1 MILVSKKHEEVSHPV
16 IVKSVSDVFEK
27 VLLKIVNVQIV
38 RVLTRSLAL
47 PLVQERNSASD
58 EFLMIVSSVPHDQTS
73 LYNQIEPD
81 CDRLKKV
88 LNSVGGNTMD
98 KTSSV
103 QRLGYFSRPITFLVN
118 LIRTGQCL
126 SCLSK
131 VT

>member
-1 MILVSKKHEEVSHPV
+1 MILVSKKHEEISHPV

-27 VLLKIVNVQIV
+27 VLLKIANVQIV

-81 CDRLKKV
+81 CD
-88 LNSVGGNTMD
+88 
-98 KTSSV
+98 
-103 QRLGYFSRPITFLVN
+103 
-118 LIRTGQCL
+118 
-126 SCLSK
+126 
-131 VT
+131 